1 MRFIHLKC
9 LPFVLLAVFSCS
21 LISDRLYAQKV
32 ALNEIMASN
41 NSILANEDGHY
52 EDWIEIVNYG
62 DVPVNLTGYGLSD
75 DYDNPFRWVFP
86 EITIQP
92 GEFLLVWASNK
103 DRTNPSSTLHMN
115 FAISSSGEEILLSNP
130 DGTRVDE
137 LPPIEIPTDMSIG
150 RQPDGTGDWVY
161 FDEPTPGTANTTQ
174 SISGLLEPP
183 VLSHSPGFYS
193 EAFELEIT
201 HPEEGVTI
209 YYTLDGSTPTKSSLV
224 YREPIPI
231 YDRTSEPNVLSIIP
245 TNYLDERRGF
255 LPPISLIPKGTVIRI
270 LSVKAGSIPHL
281 SAQSYFVFPEGAH
294 KHVLP
299 VISVI
304 TENENLFGHETGIYV
319 PGATYKE
326 GDNNTGNYYQRGPE
340 WEREA
345 AFEFFD
351 ENGDLG
357 FSQIVGLRVHGGY
370 SRRFSHKSFRVYAR
384 SEYGESRINYP
395 VFPDQPYD
403 SYNRLV
409 LRNSGNDQGYTMLRD
424 GVVHQLVE
432 HLNFDTQ
439 AYRPAVVYINGEY
452 WGIHNIREHYDR
464 HYLGRVYG
472 VDPDK
477 IDLLTGNMAVVEG
490 TESHYRNLHQFI
502 ISNEMAR
509 DHNFEYVKTRMD
521 IDNYLDY
528 YAAQVFFAN
537 SDWPHNNIDYW
548 RLRTSSNPDAPAGHD
563 GRWRWLF
570 YDIDVTFWLVDPPTF
585 NMLAWITNETGYLGS
600 RWPNQLFRSL
610 LENESFKYDFIN
622 RMADHMN
629 STFKPERSVN
639 LLNSAAAVIES
650 EIPEYINR
658 WNFPERFSQ
667 WNNYIQQI
675 RDFINQ
681 RPVLLRQNIIDHF
694 GLSSTSEISVNTSNP
709 EQTIIRVNSLI
720 ISPDTPGIPEN
731 PFPWTGIYFSGV
743 PVTLH
748 ADSYEG
754 IEHQYWL
761 VNDTRIY
768 KQTITVD
775 PDTVAT
781 ATAFFEGRMLTEIDP
796 YPITSGTYYFD
807 QWAIDAGEGTY
818 PPHMAF
824 VFMDQADPGLD
835 ARVVGM
841 TFGEYGLDSRTR
853 IEGLGDEGI
862 GFINTA
868 SAEGNPGYP
877 GTRLGGAV
885 LVLDTRGVDGVQV
898 GFEAG
903 TVRPNSRVYHLR
915 LQYRLG
921 SEGSFSDVLDGE
933 GNPVEY
939 RRSEMQGYSE
949 FIGPVALPEE
959 AIGQPRVEL
968 LWRYY
973 HSGEQVDE
981 SSGQRTMISLSA
993 IHVAEPVDGLLPA
1006 AHVLTNTPY
1015 EFSNWTADSPPGSA
1029 PPSMGFVYM
1038 DRYDPGLDA
1047 GILGFTSGA
1056 FDLDARTRVEGLGED
1071 GFALINTASLAGN
1084 PGYPGRRLGGAVL
1097 NLNTEGQGSVTV
1109 EWTGGTVRPN
1119 FRVYH
1124 LRLQYRTSVDEPFR
1138 DVVDATGEPVEYR
1151 RFEVG
1156 GHRQR
1161 LGPVTLPGDAG
1172 DQPWVQL
1179 LWRYYYTGER
1189 EEQESGQR
1197 AMLHIASIRVYSYA
1211 LLGGEP
1217 GMPAEFR
1224 LYQNYP
1230 NPFYPQTT
1238 IRFDLPRDQHV
1249 RIDLFT
1255 ITGRRVA
1262 TLEDAPL
1269 RAGRHSVQV
1278 DASALASGVYLYRL
1292 HSEEFTETG
1301 KLSVIK

>member
-1 MRFIHLKC
+1 MF
-9 LPFVLLAVFSCS
+9 
-21 LISDRLYAQKV
+21 RLYIIV
-32 ALNEIMASN
+32 LNI
-41 NSILANEDGHY
+41 
-52 EDWIEIVNYG
+52 
-62 DVPVNLTGYGLSD
+62 
-75 DYDNPFRWVFP
+75 
-86 EITIQP
+86 
-92 GEFLLVWASNK
+92 FLLQYGYAQA
-103 DRTNPSSTLHMN
+103 TL
-115 FAISSSGEEILLSNP
+115 EK
-130 DGTRVDE
+130 
-137 LPPIEIPTDMSIG
+137 PI
-150 RQPDGTGDWVY
+150 
-161 FDEPTPGTANTTQ
+161 
-174 SISGLLEPP
+174 
-183 VLSHSPGFYS
+183 LSHDPGFY
-193 EAFELEIT
+193 ETEFELNIT
-201 HPEEGVTI
+201 HPREGVI
-209 YYTLDGSTPTKSSLV
+209 MYYTLDGSKPTERSAILSGSIIIKNRSN
-224 YREPIPI
+224 
-231 YDRTSEPNVLSIIP
+231 EPNVLSLIP
-245 TNYLDERRGF
+245 TTFVETRFRF
-255 LPPISLIPKGTVIRI
+255 RPPSENIPKGTILRI
-270 LSVKAGSIPHL
+270 KVAKEGYISNYSNY
-281 SAQSYFVFPEGAH
+281 SFFVFPEGHQKH
-294 KHVLP
+294 KFV
-299 VISVI
+299 VISI
-304 TENENLFGHETGIYV
+304 STDSKNLFSDNTGIYV
-319 PGATYKE
+319 PGNRYRE
-326 GDNNTGNYYQRGPE
+326 GSDHTGNYYQRGRN
-340 WEREA
+340 WEREST
-345 AFEFFD
+345 FEFFD
-351 ENGDLG
+351 ENGVLQV
-357 FSQIVGLRVHGGY
+357 SQNVGLRIHGGL
-370 SRRFSHKSFRVYAR
+370 SRRYSHKSLRIYSR
-384 SEYGESRINYP
+384 SDYGESRINYE
-395 VFPDQPYD
+395 VFPELPYNR
-403 SYNRLV
+403 YNRLI
-409 LRNSGNDQGYTMLRD
+409 LRSSGQDQGHTMFRD
-424 GVVHQLVE
+424 AFAHSLVS
-432 HLNFDTQ
+432 HLTFDTQ
-439 AYRPAVVYINGEY
+439 ASRPSVVYINGEY
-452 WGIHNIREHYDR
+452 WGIHNIRERYDR
-464 HYLGRVYG
+464 HYLVRVYG
-472 VDPDK
+472 VDPDNV
-477 IDLLTGNMAVVEG
+477 DLLSDRYTVNEGDNRQYRNVVEFI
-490 TESHYRNLHQFI
+490 ES
-502 ISNEMAR
+502 R
-509 DHNFEYVKTRMD
+509 DLSIEENMSEVEKMID
-521 IDNYLDY
+521 IDNFLDY
-528 YAAQVFFAN
+528 YSAQNYFVNF
-537 SDWPHNNIDYW
+537 DWPHKNIDFW
-548 RLRTSSNPDAPAGHD
+548 RLRTDYNADAPYGHD
-563 GRWRWLF
+563 GRWRWMMF
-570 YDIDVTFWLVDPPTF
+570 DVDEALMHARS
-585 NMLAWITNETGYLGS
+585 NMHGRNSMLDYLT
-600 RWPNQLFRSL
+600 RSSGMGGRTWANTLLRNL
-610 LENESFKYDFIN
+610 LENEQFKNSFIN
-622 RMADHMN
+622 RMADLLN
-629 STFKPERSVN
+629 TAFLPERVIFE
-639 LLNSAAAVIES
+639 LHKIAAIYEP
-650 EIPEYINR
+650 EMPEYITRWNRPVNMNR
-658 WNFPERFSQ
+658 WH
-667 WNNYIQQI
+667 NYIIQI
-675 RDFINQ
+675 QDFAEQ
-681 RPVLLRQNIIDHF
+681 RPVFLNREIIEHFYLSSTINLIIDNSLQERSPIKVNSILISPETPGISTNPYPWTGTYFSGIPVTLTAPDHF
-694 GLSSTSEISVNTSNP
+694 GVQFNHWEINGN
-709 EQTIIRVNSLI
+709 RVYDAVVELL
-720 ISPDTPGIPEN
+720 PDTLQ
-731 PFPWTGIYFSGV
+731 SV
-743 PVTLH
+743 KAV
-748 ADSYEG
+748 YEEIG
-754 IEHQYWL
+754 IEDI
-761 VNDTRIY
+761 N
-768 KQTITVD
+768 
-775 PDTVAT
+775 
-781 ATAFFEGRMLTEIDP
+781 P

-939 RRSEMQGYSE
+939 RRSEMQGHSE